1 MTETLLTVEHLTS
14 GYNGNDVL
22 RDASLTIERS
32 QICGIVGSN
41 GAGKT
46 TLLRTIFG
54 AVPARQGRISF
65 QGKDISLL
73 SLRERIRIGLAY
85 VPQERNVFANLTVIE
100 NLEISFAAVPRDVR
114 LSSQLDFVFS
124 LFPRLRERQHQL
136 VGTMSGGEQ
145 RMVAIGIGLIT
156 KPHLLMLDEPTT
168 GLAPQVVHQ
177 LMNAIKTMNLEHG
190 IAAIVVEQNILSLLK
205 IVNAV
210 EIVRAGAVRRYQGD
224 PQNLVNENVW
234 EFM

>member
-1 MTETLLTVEHLTS
+1 MAEALLTVENLTS

-22 RDASLTIERS
+22 RNASLTVDHD

-46 TLLRTIFG
+46 TLLRAIFG
-54 AVPARQGRISF
+54 AIPSRLGRVIF
-65 QGKDISLL
+65 YGQDISSL
-73 SLRERIRIGLAY
+73 SSRERIRIGLAY

-100 NLEISFAAVPRDVR
+100 NLEISFSAVPRNVQ
-114 LSSQLDFVFS
+114 LSGQLDLVFS
-124 LFPRLRERQHQL
+124 LFPRLQERQQQL
-136 VGTMSGGEQ
+136 AGTMSGGEQ

-156 KPHLLMLDEPTT
+156 NPRLLMLDEPTT

-177 LMNAIKTMNLEHG
+177 LMSAIKKMNSDHN

-210 EIVRAGAVRRYQGD
+210 EIVRAGAIRRYQGD
-224 PQNLVNENVW
+224 PQNLANEDVW